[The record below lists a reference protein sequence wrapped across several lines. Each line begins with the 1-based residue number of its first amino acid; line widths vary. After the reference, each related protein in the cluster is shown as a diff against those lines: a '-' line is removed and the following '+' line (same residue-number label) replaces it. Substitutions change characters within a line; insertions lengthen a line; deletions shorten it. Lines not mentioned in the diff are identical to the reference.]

1 MNEKV
6 KKIVVIAIISLV
18 VIIVGILIYMNIDIK
33 KVDNTNQNNEIVP
46 AEEITDEQLRETTIN
61 LYFINQNNEIA
72 EEMRKIDSK
81 ILLQNPYLEVM
92 NLLLSGPKADC
103 FKTYMPKDV
112 KVNNI
117 TKEKDCL
124 IIDFSKE
131 FIENEEENVD
141 IQSLTIS
148 QIVNT
153 MTQFTEINSVKI
165 TVEGEENLSFKNG
178 NIKFDR
184 IFTDED

>member
-6 KKIVVIAIISLV
+6 KKIVLIAIVILV
-18 VIIVGILIYMNIDIK
+18 IIIVGILIYMNIDIK
-33 KVDNTNQNNEIVP
+33 KVDSTNENNEIVP

-92 NLLLSGPKADC
+92 NLLISGPKADY
-103 FKTYMPKDV
+103 FKTYIPKDV
-112 KVNNI
+112 KVNN
-117 TKEKDCL
+117 TKKEGDCI

>member
-1 MNEKV
+1 
-6 KKIVVIAIISLV
+6 
-18 VIIVGILIYMNIDIK
+18 
-33 KVDNTNQNNEIVP
+33 
-46 AEEITDEQLRETTIN
+46 
-61 LYFINQNNEIA
+61 
-72 EEMRKIDSK
+72 MRKIDSK

-92 NLLLSGPKADC
+92 NLLISGPKADC
-103 FKTYMPKDV
+103 FKTYIPKDV
-112 KVNNI
+112 KVNN
-117 TKEKDCL
+117 TKKEGDCI

>member
-6 KKIVVIAIISLV
+6 KKIVLIAIVILV
-18 VIIVGILIYMNIDIK
+18 IIIVGILIYMNIDIK
-33 KVDNTNQNNEIVP
+33 KVDSTNENNEIVP
-46 AEEITDEQLRETTIN
+46 AEE
-61 LYFINQNNEIA
+61 
-72 EEMRKIDSK
+72 MRKIYSK

-92 NLLLSGPKADC
+92 NLLISGPKADC
-103 FKTYMPKDV
+103 FKTYIPKDV
-112 KVNNI
+112 KVNN
-117 TKEKDCL
+117 TKKEGDCI